1 MMILG
6 LLIMTVG
13 LTVSSQGEQL
23 IDIIDSIS
31 GFLNSLVPLIERIE
45 ESLENCNLQIDLSVI
60 ESQLRNQAVSI
71 LVTILAMIQS
81 ILTNFSNFIF
91 IAVVAFFMLL
101 DGERLWE
108 FITKVVPQNRGQRF
122 TNIIRGSFLGFFVVS
137 YY

>member
-13 LTVSSQGEQL
+13 LTVSSQGQQL

>member
-1 MMILG
+1 
-6 LLIMTVG
+6 MTVG
-13 LTVSSQGEQL
+13 LTVSSQGQQL

-60 ESQLRNQAVSI
+60 KSQLRNQAVSI
-71 LVTILAMIQS
+71 LVTSLAIIQS
-81 ILTNFSNFIF
+81 ILTNFINFIF
-91 IAVVAFFMLL
+91 IAGVAFFMLV

-108 FITKVVPQNRGQRF
+108 FIIKVVPQNRGQRF